1 MAAFRHGTTDVIL
14 VQTMKPH
21 TTENQVRLF
30 NNYECPLFIVVPYV
44 VATPTSPGLK
54 AASFVHHCDNTCT
67 GHHNYQKPIFA
78 LTREL
83 KEELKINVIK
93 SIFLDDYVF
102 DYLELKKKIHLF
114 FYAILQYD
122 NQIQNI
128 IHRDLKWIEIQEL
141 SDYDFLEG
149 DNIIIQKLI
158 NNEFKF
164 N

>member
-1 MAAFRHGTTDVIL
+1 MKNKLIKVVGGIIFNENKIL
-14 VQTMKPH
+14 ICQRKQDNEH
-21 TTENQVRLF
+21 SLKWEF
-30 NNYECPLFIVVPYV
+30 
-44 VATPTSPGLK
+44 PGGK
-54 AASFVHHCDNTCT
+54 IKSSE
-67 GHHNYQKPIFA
+67 KPIFA

-83 KEELKINVIK
+83 KEELKINVKK